1 MSFAVSQVV
10 NDCLATINEDTISKI
25 SDTVTDNFMKQIK
38 ESFNQDD
45 DSESR
50 KEDSNNNEATNN

>member
-25 SDTVTDNFMKQIK
+25 SDTVTDSLMKQIK
-38 ESFNQDD
+38 ESLNQYEE
-45 DSESR
+45 SESR
-50 KEDSNNNEATNN
+50 KEDNNNDATNN

>member
-1 MSFAVSQVV
+1 MSFAVSPVV

-25 SDTVTDNFMKQIK
+25 SDTVTDNLMKQIK
-38 ESFNQDD
+38 ESFNQDE

-50 KEDSNNNEATNN
+50 KEDNNNNDATNN